1 MAKRERDHQVPTNV
15 ERPIGDLLR
24 EFRLRSG
31 MTQDELADASG
42 VSART
47 ISDLERGVRGAPQAS
62 SARLLA
68 DALRLE
74 PDDRDLLFRRISQRR
89 TVGRPRTP
97 AAWAHDAP
105 PILGRSAEVAHVLS
119 LISRGE
125 RCITLIGPG
134 GVGKTRLAREV
145 TLRLGEGRVVWV
157 GLDVITSTYEVMS
170 ALLRACGVVDVQA
183 DRRRHQQLVDAL
195 ANRSITLVLDNVE
208 HVIGAASDIAAAL
221 EDLPLL
227 RVVVTSREAMRI
239 RHEVLVPVA
248 PLPLPASEASDE
260 DLLAN
265 PAVALF
271 LRTRAGYAPQTEIIP
286 REVATVVRLLDGLPL
301 AVELAAAQAVTVPPM
316 AIAAMMED
324 SGLAVLAQGRR
335 DGTARFETMDHAI
348 GWSIDLLPAT
358 ARRLLTILGAFVGG
372 FTPEAVSEV
381 ARRIHAPEV
390 LSGLPALI
398 NASLVASHPDTPG
411 RLTMLEPIRLYAAD
425 RLRQSEEHDQVMAAH
440 AQTYLQFAAAQERVL
455 AGGNPLPALVAIEA
469 DYPNLHRAVIYAG
482 QHGRTTAIN
491 TICDL
496 HRFYDCRGYI
506 AEARREISIS
516 LAETD
521 LATLPP
527 EIRGKA
533 IFWAGYFAYRQ
544 DDFAECGEAV
554 RQLRKIAAAA
564 DDPISAARA
573 DMLEWMRDGM
583 VASAKVPRD
592 AVLRR
597 GLAQLPP
604 DAPRHLRWSLTLLL
618 GSELQEQG
626 ATAEALPL
634 LEEAAL
640 SARDAGSLLDQQVP
654 LTRIG
659 LALID
664 LERPD
669 EGVPLLLEA
678 LDIAQRLRLDG
689 LAIMP
694 LLGLAKCLARTSET
708 RVDAL
713 RLAHLAR
720 KMAAGQ
726 GLGLGEYWDD
736 LVSPDAVERPLL
748 DLAEAVRIA
757 RSSVR
762 NTHPTADSGLEM
774 DIVTS

>member
-1 MAKRERDHQVPTNV
+1 M
-15 ERPIGDLLR
+15 
-24 EFRLRSG
+24 
-31 MTQDELADASG
+31 
-42 VSART
+42 
-47 ISDLERGVRGAPQAS
+47 
-62 SARLLA
+62 
-68 DALRLE
+68 
-74 PDDRDLLFRRISQRR
+74 
-89 TVGRPRTP
+89 
-97 AAWAHDAP
+97 
-105 PILGRSAEVAHVLS
+105 LGRSAELAHVLS

-145 TLRLGEGRVVWV
+145 TRSLGEEHAVWV
-157 GLDVITSTYEVMS
+157 GLDALTSPYEVMS
-170 ALLRACGVVDVQA
+170 AVLRACGVEDVQA
-183 DRRRHQQLVDAL
+183 DRRRHQQLVDTMADRP
-195 ANRSITLVLDNVE
+195 ATLVLDNLE
-208 HVIGAASDIAAAL
+208 HVIGAATDIAAVL
-221 EDLPLL
+221 EDLPQL
-227 RVVVTSREAMRI
+227 RVVVTSREALRI
-239 RHEVLVPVA
+239 SREALVAVD
-248 PLPLPASEASDE
+248 PLPVPPTDATDE
-260 DLLAN
+260 ELLAN

-271 LRTRAGYAPQTEIIP
+271 MRTHAGCAPQAVLNP
-286 REVATVVRLLDGLPL
+286 REVATVVRILDGLPL
-301 AVELAAAQAVTVPPM
+301 ALELAAAQAVTLPPA
-316 AIAAMMED
+316 AIAAMLES

-335 DGTARFETMDHAI
+335 DGIARFETMDQAI
-348 GWSIDLLPAT
+348 SWSVNLLPAP
-358 ARRLLTILGAFVGG
+358 ARRLMTILGAFVGS
-372 FTPEAVSEV
+372 FTPEAVAEV
-381 ARRIHAPEV
+381 ARRLHAPEV
-390 LSGLPALI
+390 LAGLPALI
-398 NASLVASHPDTPG
+398 NASLVSPFTGIPG

-425 RLRQSEEHDQVMAAH
+425 RLREADEHDSVMAAH

-455 AGGNPLPALVAIEA
+455 AGGDPLPALVAIEA
-469 DYPNLHRAVIYAG
+469 DHPNLHRAVILAG
-482 QHGRTTAIN
+482 QHGRATAIN

-506 AEARREISIS
+506 AEARREIAIA

-527 EIRGKA
+527 EVCGKA

-554 RQLRKIAAAA
+554 LQLRKLAADA

-634 LEEAAL
+634 LEEAAM

-664 LERPD
+664 LERPE

-678 LDIAQRLRLDG
+678 LDIAQRLHLDG

-694 LLGLAKCLARTSET
+694 LLGLAKSLARTSET
-708 RVDAL
+708 RGDAL

-720 KMAAGQ
+720 MMAAGQ

-736 LVSPDAVERPLL
+736 LVSPDAVERPLQ

-757 RSSVR
+757 RASVP
-762 NTHPTADSGLEM
+762 NTHPMAVSGHEM
-774 DIVTS
+774 DIVSS